1 MFSRKR
7 IETEDRKMAD
17 ASDDLGIPMKPARP
31 MGPGAG
37 PGANSGAGPA
47 NPGPNGPA
55 KPPTMPPRSP
65 DLARAGETMAIR
77 PAEPIRR
84 PGDPTAQPRRND
96 GEVRKLTV
104 GREITLSGEITSC
117 DKLIIEGS
125 VEANLNNCRDVEIAE
140 SGLFKGSAAIEEAE
154 SLLRTASRSNA
165 PGRFQLEAAV
175 QSVHAARRRTGRT
188 DWEAIAA
195 LYEALHVLTGSPVV
209 AVNRAV
215 AVAQTQGSAAGLAL
229 LEQDAPSGGL
239 AGFEPY
245 WVAKAELSARTGHR
259 VEARRA
265 YEVAIGLQTDPAA
278 RVFLVERLQRLG

>member
-1 MFSRKR
+1 
-7 IETEDRKMAD
+7 MAD

-31 MGPGAG
+31 MGPGVGPGAG
-37 PGANSGAGPA
+37 PGT

-84 PGDPTAQPRRND
+84 PGDPAARRPND

-140 SGLFKGSAAIEEAE
+140 IGAVQRYRLDRGSRNPGPFRRQSGGSKAAPDQGERAGVGHDP
-154 SLLRTASRSNA
+154 LRPDRDRVRRPDLRRRPGAAFSRSRRD
-165 PGRFQLEAAV
+165 PRGRDERTRRELTQISPPAA
-175 QSVHAARRRTGRT
+175 SHR
-188 DWEAIAA
+188 E
-195 LYEALHVLTGSPVV
+195 PVSN
-209 AVNRAV
+209 NR
-215 AVAQTQGSAAGLAL
+215 L
-229 LEQDAPSGGL
+229 SG
-239 AGFEPY
+239 
-245 WVAKAELSARTGHR
+245 
-259 VEARRA
+259 RRA
-265 YEVAIGLQTDPAA
+265 LEPKPAKP
-278 RVFLVERLQRLG
+278 EPNRLK